1 MFPSAIA
8 CGSTASSSVATC
20 YVFHVWFEPPPHAR
34 EPEHPPGPP
43 PGRGLVD
50 ELARLRDLSSDVLGT
65 IAQRFAIYGDF
76 YYVATPIPNYATC
89 DPDLMHQVLVTEARS
104 FVKRTTSLEVL
115 GKGLLMS
122 DGDFWRR
129 QRRLIQPGFQRESI
143 QRYGVTIAEEVE
155 AMLSRWARRSEV
167 EIRGEMLSLTL
178 EIVCRA
184 LFGRRF
190 GGNGRRLGHAVAAL
204 QEGVIRPQFIP
215 RWIPTPRRLI
225 DMRYR
230 AIVDSEVYAIIDA
243 PGTPRDALLY
253 DLKAATDEQGRMSR
267 QQLRDEVV
275 TLFLAGHETTALT
288 LTWALYLVSLH
299 PAIEAALV
307 DEVRSVAG
315 NGTLG
320 AEHAQKLELTER
332 VLKETMRLY
341 PPAYVLPR
349 VAAERVKIGDYFI
362 PQGAEVWL
370 WPYFSQRDA
379 RYFAR
384 PDRFDPNRFLP
395 DGEHARSP
403 RAYLPFGAGSRACV
417 GRHFA
422 MLEAVIALAS
432 MVRRFRLTPV
442 DARPLRTYPRITLAP
457 ARPVRMRLERR

>member
-1 MFPSAIA
+1 M
-8 CGSTASSSVATC
+8 
-20 YVFHVWFEPPPHAR
+20 WFEPAHYER

-43 PGRGLVD
+43 PSRGIVD
-50 ELARLRDLSSDVLGT
+50 ELARLRDLSADVLGT
-65 IAQRFAIYGDF
+65 IGQRFAIYGDF
-76 YYVATPIPNYATC
+76 YYASTPIPNYATC

-104 FVKRTTSLEVL
+104 FVKRTTNLELL

-143 QRYGVTIAEEVE
+143 QRYGVTITEEVE
-155 AMLSRWARRSEV
+155 AMLSRWSRRSEV
-167 EIRGEMLSLTL
+167 EIRREMLSLTL

-190 GGNGRRLGHAVAAL
+190 GGNGRRLGRAVAAL
-204 QEGVIRPQFIP
+204 QEGVVRPELVP
-215 RWIPTPRRLI
+215 RWVPTPRRLI
-225 DMRYR
+225 EQRFR

-243 PGTPRDALLY
+243 PGTPRDALLF
-253 DLKAATDEQGRMSR
+253 DLKAAADEQGQMSR
-267 QQLRDEVV
+267 EQLRDEVV
-275 TLFLAGHETTALT
+275 TLFLAGHETTALS

-299 PAIEAALV
+299 PEIEAALV
-307 DEVRSVAG
+307 EEVRAVAG
-315 NGTLG
+315 DAPLG
-320 AEHAQKLELTER
+320 AEHAPKLELTER

-349 VAAERVKIGDYFI
+349 VAAERVKIGEYFI
-362 PQGAEVWL
+362 PKGAEVWL

-384 PDRFDPNRFLP
+384 PERFEPRRFLP
-395 DGEHARSP
+395 DGEHARNP

-432 MVRRFRLTPV
+432 MIRRFRLTPL
-442 DARPLRTYPRITLAP
+442 DARPLRPHPRITLAP
-457 ARPVRMRLERR
+457 ARPVRMRVEQR